1 MTLLTRRLLP
11 IVLLLAGFGWIAPAA
26 RAQDEIPVEGES
38 KGEPLYGYVGT
49 AFLAAGALFVL
60 CKTARR

>member
-1 MTLLTRRLLP
+1 MRRLPRILLMGLLLTAFAPAL
-11 IVLLLAGFGWIAPAA
+11 PAA
-26 RAQDEIPVEGES
+26 RAQDEEVPVEGES

-60 CKTARR
+60 CKSARR